1 MLCYNYVV
9 SMGLNP
15 GSKKKERKKSMIE
28 PVIFLFYS
36 IYLTC
41 LVHRVVNVLIVKES
55 LIQMKYVKLV
65 MDFYVYF
72 WLYGCRNESIATML
86 FVRNADANFLIGKKR
101 WKVILINLIV
111 LIDGLQSRSTM
122 MITA

>member
-9 SMGLNP
+9 SIGLNP
-15 GSKKKERKKSMIE
+15 GSKKKERKKERKKSMIE

-41 LVHRVVNVLIVKES
+41 LVHRVVNVLAVNES

-65 MDFYVYF
+65 MNFYVYF
-72 WLYGCRNESIATML
+72 WLYGCRNESVATML
-86 FVRNADANFLIGKKR
+86 FVRNADANFLIGRKR
-101 WKVILINLIV
+101 WKVILIK
-111 LIDGLQSRSTM
+111 DGGGNASK
-122 MITA
+122 IGPI